1 MDATFA
7 NGEKRP
13 FGSTLAPGGKGS
25 LLLLDR
31 GSSLAK
37 PARSLSEATWT
48 QGEADSVTFS
58 GAVEFP
64 VGNVGRE
71 RGTLVFKG
79 KFAAEGSITGEA
91 AFFPLGQE
99 PESPGA
105 RPSRTGTFTANRV
118 VN

>member
-1 MDATFA
+1 VDATFA
-7 NGEKRP
+7 NGEKRS
-13 FGSTLAPGGKGS
+13 FRFDARAGGKGS

-31 GSSLAK
+31 GSSLVK
-37 PARSLSEATWT
+37 PAEASEAKWT
-48 QGEADSVTFS
+48 QGEEDSVTFS

-64 VGNVGRE
+64 VGNVGRD